1 MEEVKIFLTFNNLQ
15 EGFQLPVN
23 PESFE
28 VEEKGD
34 TKTYDVQGL
43 GEINILKGF
52 KLPEITIASI
62 FPGQYYP
69 FCKVEPRTPSYYI
82 TSLKKW
88 IETKRPIRLTIEG
101 IAFPLSWAVSVESFS
116 YKEAAGAPGDVEYK
130 LTLKQYKFYGPRKV
144 IIDPVNGTTITN
156 GRPADRS
163 IPAEYT
169 VKRGEDTFWY
179 LCKKILGN
187 GDRDQ
192 EIAAFNGM
200 RPDRVLFPGEVIRF
214 PVGG

>member
-1 MEEVKIFLTFNNLQ
+1 MGQVQIYLSFNNFQ
-15 EGFQLPVN
+15 EWFRLPVN
-23 PESFE
+23 PENFE
-28 VEEKGD
+28 VQEKGD
-34 TKTYDVQGL
+34 NKTYDVQGV

-52 KLPEITIASI
+52 KLPEITISSL

-69 FCKVEPRTPSYYI
+69 FCVVEPRTPSYYI
-82 TSLKKW
+82 KTLKKW
-88 IETKRPIRLTIEG
+88 IETKRPIRLTVWG
-101 IAFPLSWAVSVESFS
+101 MAFPLTWAVSVESFE
-116 YKEAAGAPGDVEYK
+116 YKEVAGSPEDVEYK

-144 IIDPVNGTTITN
+144 IIDYVNGTTVTD
-156 GRPADRS
+156 GRPVDRT

-200 RPDRVLFPGEVIRF
+200 EPDRVLFPGEVIRF